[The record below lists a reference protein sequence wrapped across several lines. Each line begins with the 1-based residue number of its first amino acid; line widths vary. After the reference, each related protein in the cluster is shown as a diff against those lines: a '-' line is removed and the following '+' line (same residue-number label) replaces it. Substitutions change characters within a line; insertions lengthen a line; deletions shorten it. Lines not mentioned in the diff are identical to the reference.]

1 MNSVQLHDYF
11 KDTSGVIT
19 DSRKLIQDC
28 FFIALRGATFD
39 GNLFAVEAI
48 KKGARYA
55 LVDRPEIAKM
65 NDRLILVKD
74 TLKSLQNLA
83 QYHRNTLQAKII
95 ALTGSNG
102 KTTTKELIKNVLNEK
117 FVSKATHGNLNNH
130 IGVPLT
136 LLSFDEKTEMGIVE
150 MGANHKKEIDFLCRI
165 AQPDYGLITNF
176 GEAHLEGFGGIQG
189 VIQGKSEMYDYLS
202 QNNGTLFLNIDDPL
216 QERWKSH
223 PSHFTFGERSK
234 AECRLKYLK
243 GVSKPLALDLE
254 GEIIESQ
261 LYGEYNFSNIAAA
274 IAIGKFFQLNV
285 EQIRSGIYSYKPN
298 NNRSEIVQKGNN
310 KIVLDA
316 YNANP
321 SSMKAAIQSFVS
333 NNKKKGAVILGD
345 MYELGNHAATA
356 HQQVIDQLEKT
367 NLEYILVVGDNF
379 FHTQSKDPRV
389 FRFLGLEEIKNYLNQ
404 NPLDKFNILIK
415 GSRRMTMEKLLEHL

>member
-1 MNSVQLHDYF
+1 MNSAQLHDYF
-11 KDTSGVIT
+11 KDTSGVVT

-28 FFIALRGATFD
+28 FFIALRGDTFD
-39 GNLFAVEAI
+39 GNLFAEEAI

-65 NDRLILVKD
+65 NDRLILVDD

-83 QYHRNTLQAKII
+83 QYHRNRLQAKII

-102 KTTTKELIKNVLNEK
+102 KTTTKELIKNVLSEK
-117 FVSKATHGNLNNH
+117 FITKATHGNLNNH

-136 LLSFDEKTEMGIVE
+136 LLSFDEKIEMGIVE

-176 GEAHLEGFGGIQG
+176 GEAHLEGFGGIKG
-189 VIQGKSEMYDYLS
+189 VIQGKSEMYHYLS
-202 QNNGTLFLNIDDPL
+202 QNGGTLFLNIDDPL
-216 QERWKSH
+216 QSLWKSH
-223 PSHFTFGERSK
+223 QSHFTFGQSPK
-234 AECRLKYLK
+234 ANCSLKYLK
-243 GVSKPLALDLE
+243 RASKPLALDLE

-274 IAIGKFFQLNV
+274 MAIGKFFQLSV
-285 EQIRSGIYSYKPN
+285 EQIRSGVNSYKPT
-298 NNRSEIVQKGNN
+298 NNRSEIIQRGNN

-333 NNKKKGAVILGD
+333 YGKKKRAVILGD
-345 MYELGNHAATA
+345 MFELGNHAATA
-356 HQQVIDQLEKT
+356 HQQIVDLLEKT
-367 NLEYILVVGDNF
+367 NLEHILLVGDNF
-379 FHTQSKDPRV
+379 LQTQSKDPRV
-389 FRFLGLEEIKNYLNQ
+389 HVFKGHEEIKNYLNQ
-404 NPLDKFNILIK
+404 SPLDKANILIK
-415 GSRRMTMEKLLEHL
+415 GSRGMAMEKILDHL